1 MKKIS
6 RSARRNDVSLKT
18 GGYARYISDL
28 HFEGML
34 FAATYRSSRARAIIK
49 SISIPQLPEG
59 YCIVD
64 RYDVPGLNRVKM
76 LVNDQPFFA
85 EEQVNY
91 IGEPILLVV
100 GPYREE
106 IEEIISQIEVEY
118 EDLEPVF
125 TMEEAEKSGLII
137 YGTDNRIVSYELLK
151 GDPEGAFLSA
161 DETFEA
167 EYETGLQE
175 HAYIEPQGLVAVF
188 ENNRITVYG
197 SMQCPYYVKRAL
209 MQGLGWEAGRVRV
222 VQTTTG
228 GAFGGKEDY
237 PSIIAGHAACAA
249 IKTGMP
255 VQIIFER
262 DEDIRY
268 TTKRH
273 PSRIRIRTALD
284 SNGGIAA
291 MDIGIRLDGGA
302 YAGLSSVVL
311 QRAMFAATGVYD
323 IPNVRVRGTVY
334 ATNTVPNGAFRGF
347 GGPQAFFAAEMHMQE
362 LANRSGENPLDF
374 KMKHA
379 VKKGGHTVTG
389 GLMREDVKLQQM
401 VQELDR
407 ISGYSKKYKSFLNT
421 GVGKYRGIGL
431 SLFFH
436 GCAFTGSGEKDLIKA
451 KVRLKKHADGRVEI
465 LVSNVEMGQGPQTTL
480 RKIVAEVL
488 EIPLDKV
495 LYDNPD
501 TDRVPDSGPTV
512 ASRTVVIVG
521 FLLQEAAKKLKKQY
535 NSVVELEVERKYEQP
550 AYVQWD
556 QDNFRGD
563 AYPVYSWGVNAVE
576 VEVDPVTL
584 VATVKGVWGVYDVG
598 TPIDEKIIRGQIEG
612 GMVQGLG
619 YASMEVMEGANGKMR
634 QGTLTDYII
643 PTPVD
648 FPGMKIKLID
658 NSYEFGPFGA
668 KCAGELPFVGAAPA
682 FASAVQHALG
692 VPVWKIPVTPEYLM
706 EVVDGEDTNCSQ
718 W

>member
-1 MKKIS
+1 MKEIS
-6 RSARRNDVSLKT
+6 RPARRIDVPLKT
-18 GGYARYISDL
+18 GGYVRYISDL
-28 HFEGML
+28 HFDDML
-34 FAATYRSSRARAIIK
+34 FAVTYRSSCARAVIK
-49 SISIPQLPEG
+49 SISIPHLPEG

-64 RYDVPGLNRVKM
+64 RHDVPGLNRVKM

-85 EEQVNY
+85 EERVNY

-100 GPYREE
+100 GPDKEK
-106 IEEIISQIEVEY
+106 IEDVLSHIEVEY

-125 TMEEAEKSGLII
+125 TMEEAKKNGVII
-137 YGTDNRIVSYELLK
+137 YGTDNRITAYELLR

-161 DETFEA
+161 GRTFEA

-175 HAYIEPQGLVAVF
+175 HVYIEPQGMVAVF

-209 MQGLGWEAGRVRV
+209 MQGLGWDAGRVRV

-249 IKTGMP
+249 IKTGRP
-255 VQIIFER
+255 VQIIFDRE
-262 DEDIRY
+262 EDIRY

-273 PSRIRIRTALD
+273 PSRIRIRSASD
-284 SNGGIAA
+284 SNGRVAA
-291 MDIGIRLDGGA
+291 MDVDIKLDGGA

-334 ATNTVPNGAFRGF
+334 ATNTVPTGAFRGF
-347 GGPQAFFAAEMHMQE
+347 GGPQAFFAVEMHMQA
-362 LANRSGENPLDF
+362 LARICGENPLDF
-374 KMKHA
+374 KMRHA

-389 GLMREDVKLQQM
+389 GLMREEVKLQQM
-401 VQELDR
+401 VQEIDR
-407 ISGYSKKYKSFLNT
+407 ISGYSKKYRAFQNADPE
-421 GVGKYRGIGL
+421 KYRGVGL

-436 GCAFTGSGEKDLIKA
+436 GCAFTGSGEKDIIKA
-451 KVRLKKHADGRVEI
+451 KVRLKKHTDGRVEI

-480 RKIVAEVL
+480 RKIVAETL
-488 EIPLDKV
+488 EIPLNKV
-495 LYDNPD
+495 LYENPD

-521 FLLQEAAKKLKKQY
+521 FLLQEAAKKLKERY
-535 NSVVELEVERKYEQP
+535 NAAEYEVETEYSQP
-550 AYVQWD
+550 ACVQWD
-556 QDNFRGD
+556 QNTFKGD
-563 AYPVYSWGVNAVE
+563 AYPVYSWGANVVE

-584 VATVKGVWGVYDVG
+584 VFTVTGVWGVYDVG
-598 TPIDEKIIRGQIEG
+598 TPIDEKIVCGQMEG

-619 YASMEVMEGANGKMR
+619 YASMEVMEGDSGEMR
-634 QGTLTDYII
+634 QGRLTDYII
-643 PTPVD
+643 PTSVD
-648 FPGMKIKLID
+648 FPEMKIRLID

-692 VPVWKIPVTPEYLM
+692 VPVQRIPVTPEYLM
-706 EVVDGEDTNCSQ
+706 EAVDGEDSICAQ
-718 W
+718 R

>member
-6 RSARRNDVSLKT
+6 RPARRNDVPLKT

-34 FAATYRSSRARAIIK
+34 FAATYRSLRARAIIK
-49 SISIPQLPEG
+49 SISIPHLPEG

-64 RYDVPGLNRVKM
+64 HVLGLNRVKM

-85 EEQVNY
+85 EERVNY

-100 GPYREE
+100 GPDKEK
-106 IEEIISQIEVEY
+106 IEYILSHIEVEY

-125 TMEEAEKSGLII
+125 TMEEAEKSGVIV
-137 YGTDNRIVSYELLK
+137 YGTDNRITSYELLK

-175 HAYIEPQGLVAVF
+175 HVYIEPQGMVAVF

-197 SMQCPYYVKRAL
+197 SMQCPYYIKRSL
-209 MQGLGWEAGRVRV
+209 MQGLGWDAGRVRV

-228 GAFGGKEDY
+228 GAFGGKEEY

-249 IKTGMP
+249 IKTGRP

-262 DEDIRY
+262 EEDIRY

-273 PSRIRIRTALD
+273 PSRIRIRSVSD
-284 SNGGIAA
+284 SNGSVAA
-291 MDIGIRLDGGA
+291 MDIDITLDGGA

-323 IPNVRVRGTVY
+323 IPNVRVRGAVY
-334 ATNTVPNGAFRGF
+334 ATNTVPTGAFRGF
-347 GGPQAFFAAEMHMQE
+347 GGPQAFFAVEMHMHE
-362 LANRSGENPLDF
+362 LAERTGQNPLYF
-374 KMKHA
+374 KMRHA
-379 VKKGGHTVTG
+379 VKNGGYTVTG
-389 GLMREDVKLQQM
+389 GQMREEVKLQQM
-401 VQELDR
+401 VQTLDR
-407 ISGYSKKYKSFLNT
+407 MSGYSKKYKAFQNT
-421 GVGKYRGIGL
+421 DPEKYRGVGL

-436 GCAFTGSGEKDLIKA
+436 GCAFTGSGEKDIIKA
-451 KVRLKKHADGRVEI
+451 NVKLKKYADGRVEI

-480 RKIVAEVL
+480 RKIVAEAL

-521 FLLQEAAKKLKKQY
+521 FLLQEAAKKLKKRY
-535 NSVVELEVERKYEQP
+535 DSAAELEVENEYEQP

-556 QDNFRGD
+556 QNNFRGD

-584 VATVKGVWGVYDVG
+584 VATVKGIWGVYDVG
-598 TPIDEKIIRGQIEG
+598 TPIDEKIVRGQIEG

-648 FPGMKIKLID
+648 FPEMKIKLID
-658 NSYEFGPFGA
+658 NSYDFGPFGA
-668 KCAGELPFVGAAPA
+668 KCAGELPFIGAAPA

-692 VPVWKIPVTPEYLM
+692 VPVRRIPVTPEYLM

-718 W
+718 R